1 VLIGKTQVIP
11 TLDPIEQLFHSF
23 TASRPRARS
32 RNIEMAAFV
41 TISKRPILGL
51 PFLLPSCE
59 PATLELRRA
68 QSTYRRTKQRLR
80 IKPDASF
87 GSSSNNTQAHIIH
100 NPPSSAPSAYHTPLK
115 FLPPN
120 DVRRALYSD
129 ASSKSQNPEALPSV
143 FKTAPERKYHLT
155 REDVAEI
162 RKLRSSDPILWSR
175 WKLAKRFNCSPIFI
189 AQACEASPQK
199 KEIQRQVL
207 EAVQSRWGKARRMAR
222 EDRQLRKESWG
233 RDE

>member
-1 VLIGKTQVIP
+1 
-11 TLDPIEQLFHSF
+11 
-23 TASRPRARS
+23 
-32 RNIEMAAFV
+32 MAAFV
-41 TISKRPILGL
+41 TVSKRPILGL

-87 GSSSNNTQAHIIH
+87 GSSSDNSQAHIIH
-100 NPPSSAPSAYHTPLK
+100 NPPSSAPSTYHTPLK

-120 DVRRALYSD
+120 DVRRTLRND
-129 ASSKSQNPEALPSV
+129 ASSKSQSPEALPSV
-143 FKTAPERKYHLT
+143 FKSAPERKYHLT
-155 REDVAEI
+155 REDVEEI

-175 WKLAKRFNCSPIFI
+175 WKLAKHFNCSPIFI

-207 EAVQSRWGKARRMAR
+207 AAVQSRWGKTRRMAR